1 MKRKTEFKWVNSKDV
16 SHATE
21 KLNPTIGNCNVFPA
35 TATASSYSCV
45 LLGLNFA
52 FCLNISWEHSND
64 AILFKLKKRDIDL
77 PIVSMKN
84 VFEFV
89 QWNSNINGWETHI
102 RHRRFLH
109 TTTIV
114 YWLCLW
120 LTYVYSMHCLFA
132 RSMMQNWYSYCSGRN
147 SNCNEIKMKKL
158 QTVLYKWVCP
168 FPLLIQLGL
177 VGISVH
183 VFIFISVFTWL
194 CIVQTKYQ
202 LYKNDKSQW

>member
-1 MKRKTEFKWVNSKDV
+1 MHRTCQHTHTWNPLRIALCCAVCMVYDNNNHIYMTTVKNSGHTHTHQHIYICIKRKTEFKWVNSKDV

-120 LTYVYSMHCLFA
+120 LT
-132 RSMMQNWYSYCSGRN
+132 
-147 SNCNEIKMKKL
+147 
-158 QTVLYKWVCP
+158 
-168 FPLLIQLGL
+168 
-177 VGISVH
+177 
-183 VFIFISVFTWL
+183 
-194 CIVQTKYQ
+194 
-202 LYKNDKSQW
+202 